1 MKKTLL
7 FGIIAVSLGF
17 ITACNRQNP
26 IQGENTQTE
35 GMLLNA
41 TVERTADTRATI
53 DDSAAAWQFA
63 FAQNDVI
70 KVRPASLAANEYY
83 TFTNDGTNFRCKD
96 ARPTSSAVDWYAY
109 FPSVTIDLKN
119 QPGTLEGVAN
129 LYALAG
135 EQESTTGAEDL
146 NITMSAKVAI
156 LKIFNYE
163 KYQFDINVKSG
174 PSTWVDGMKAI
185 DGDAGFELI
194 TTSEKNSLF
203 TTNETGTYYVA
214 VPAGVKLQIL
224 DGDKSLK
231 FTQDAG
237 LTAGKYYE
245 LIVGTPPYISSKFS
259 VSPTKKVHFSRG
271 NLQAKYTGSFYTWD
285 FAENQN
291 DVIGIFPGN
300 TTIGNYGQNYK
311 DNVVDLFGW
320 STPATNFGISKS
332 VKNEEYSGNFVDW
345 GIAYCVSKGITP
357 TDIWRTLSY
366 EEWQYLFET
375 RTVNGGQ
382 GEGKSYSV
390 NITYDETLGTVIY
403 PDDYTGEVLSGS
415 VATLPEGVV
424 FLPDGGRRYGND
436 YILHLDGYFYWSS
449 TEISFDLTK
458 ARSLYFINN
467 HIRSH
472 NAERCYGLSVRLVID
487 AK

>member
-1 MKKTLL
+1 MKKTLV
-7 FGIIAVSLGF
+7 FGLIVAVLGF
-17 ITACNRQNP
+17 TACNKENP
-26 IQGENTQTE
+26 TQGENTK
-35 GMLLNA
+35 GMVLKA
-41 TVERTADTRATI
+41 TVEQPAEVRATINGETAEWKFAFASGDEIAVRPESLTADT
-53 DDSAAAWQFA
+53 
-63 FAQNDVI
+63 
-70 KVRPASLAANEYY
+70 YY
-83 TFTNDGTNFRCKD
+83 TFTNDGSDFVSAD
-96 ARPTSSAVDWYAY
+96 AKITPDNEDWYAY
-109 FPSVTIDLKN
+109 FPSATIDLKN

-135 EQESTTGAEDL
+135 EQTTTGKGGL
-146 NITMSAKVAI
+146 SITMSANVAI

-163 KYQFDINVKSG
+163 KYKFDINVKSG
-174 PSTWVDGMKAI
+174 PSTWVVGMEAI
-185 DGDAGFELI
+185 DGDADFDLL
-194 TTSEKNSLF
+194 TASVKNSLF

-224 DGDKSLK
+224 DGDKTLK

-285 FAENQN
+285 FAANQY
-291 DVIGIFPGN
+291 DVIGMFHGN
-300 TTIGNYGQNYK
+300 TSIGNYGQNY
-311 DNVVDLFGW
+311 NGAVVDLFGW

-332 VKNEEYSGNFVDW
+332 VKNEDYSGDFVDW

-382 GEGKSYSV
+382 GNGKSYSI

-403 PDDYTGEVLSGS
+403 PDDYTGEALSGS
-415 VATLPEGVV
+415 VEALPEGVV

-449 TEISFDLTK
+449 TKFEDNK
-458 ARSLYFINN
+458 AQSEYFTPTRIT
-467 HIRSH
+467 IL

>member
-1 MKKTLL
+1 MKKTLV
-7 FGIIAVSLGF
+7 FGLIVAALGF
-17 ITACNRQNP
+17 TACNKGNP
-26 IQGENTQTE
+26 TQGGNIQTK
-35 GMLLNA
+35 GMVLKA
-41 TVERTADTRATI
+41 TVEQPAETRATI
-53 DDSAAAWQFA
+53 DDATAAWKFA

-70 KVRPASLAANEYY
+70 KVRPQSLAKNTYY
-83 TFTNDGTNFRCKD
+83 AFTNNGTDFVSEEAETTATAEK
-96 ARPTSSAVDWYAY
+96 WIAY
-109 FPSVTIDLKN
+109 FPSATIDLKN

-135 EQESTTGAEDL
+135 EQTTTGKGGL
-146 NITMSAKVAI
+146 SITMSANVAI

-163 KYQFDINVKSG
+163 KYKFDINVKSG
-174 PSTWVDGMKAI
+174 PSTWVVGMEAI
-185 DGDAGFELI
+185 DGDADFDLL
-194 TTSEKNSLF
+194 TASVKNSLF

-224 DGDKSLK
+224 DGDKTLK

-237 LTAGKYYE
+237 LAAGKYYE
-245 LIVGTPPYISSKFS
+245 LTVGTPPYISRKFS
-259 VSPTKKVHFSRG
+259 VSLTKNVHFSRG
-271 NLQAKYTGSFYTWD
+271 NLQAKYTGLFYTWD
-285 FAENQN
+285 FAANQN

-300 TTIGNYGQNYK
+300 TTIGNSGQNYK
-311 DNVVDLFGW
+311 GDVVDLFGW

-345 GIAYCVSKGITP
+345 GIAYCLSKGITP
-357 TDIWRTLSY
+357 TDTWYTLSY

-382 GEGKSYSV
+382 GEGKSYST

-403 PDDYTGEVLSGS
+403 PDDYTGEALSGS

-436 YILHLDGYFYWSS
+436 FIVNLDGYFYWSS
-449 TEISFDLTK
+449 TDISFDSTK
-458 ARSLYFINN
+458 ARSMYFINDK
-467 HIRSH
+467 IRSF
-472 NAERCYGLSVRLVID
+472 NAERCYGLSVRLVTD
-487 AK
+487 AKK